1 MYLNGTSVET
11 VGLIDTGNMLKEPI
25 SNIPVIVVQKD
36 ILNGIIPN
44 EILDNLEKIIGGDMK
59 ESLYNQIDNNFMS
72 KFRVIP
78 FSSIGKQNGM
88 LLGIKADKVIINFG
102 ENEKSYEK
110 IVIGIDDKE
119 LSKRKNYFA
128 LLGLE
133 LIERSEL

>member
-25 SNIPVIVVQKD
+25 SNMPVIVVQKD

-88 LLGIKADKVIINFG
+88 LLGIKADKVIIYFD

-110 IVIGIDDKE
+110 IVIGIYDKE